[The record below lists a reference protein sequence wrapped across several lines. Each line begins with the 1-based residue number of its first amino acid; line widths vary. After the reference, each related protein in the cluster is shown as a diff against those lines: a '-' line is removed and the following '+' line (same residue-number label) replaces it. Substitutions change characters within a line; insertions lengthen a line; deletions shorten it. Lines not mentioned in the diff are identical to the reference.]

1 MTKLGFLFNFDLRN
15 NLDFI
20 SKMFLLHGKEK
31 LQGVGVLEL

>member
-1 MTKLGFLFNFDLRN
+1 MTKLGFLFNFDLN